1 MFSGVFHLFAL
12 RKRLDIGDSPYAV
25 IPTQF
30 QVVAARLSCEKWYL
44 FLYSSVFYT
53 INHLDIY
60 RYVYC
65 MYMFWW
71 SPFFFDEKKKQTKK
85 TATWRFGGVQ
95 TIECSCLLFQSIVH
109 NQMEEKLSNK

>member
-53 INHLDIY
+53 INHLDIDIY
-60 RYVYC
+60 RKVIFEIPKYHRSISLFC
-65 MYMFWW
+65 MII
-71 SPFFFDEKKKQTKK
+71 DDDNET
-85 TATWRFGGVQ
+85 R
-95 TIECSCLLFQSIVH
+95 
-109 NQMEEKLSNK
+109 